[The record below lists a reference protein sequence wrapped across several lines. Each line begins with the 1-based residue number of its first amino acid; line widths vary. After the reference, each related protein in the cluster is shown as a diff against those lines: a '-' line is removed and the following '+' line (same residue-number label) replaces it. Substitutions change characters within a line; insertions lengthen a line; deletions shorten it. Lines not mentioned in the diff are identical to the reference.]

1 MKTYTITIFLWA
13 AVLLASCS
21 NWLDLKPETQATEK
35 QIFSTGEGYRSVL
48 NGLYKSMGTADL
60 YGRELSFGFV
70 DCISQQYDLTLG
82 KMARQQYID
91 ATKYAYGSQ
100 QLNPV
105 IDKIWAKAFN
115 IIANANN
122 LLQNIQTTS
131 PDFFA
136 GGETEQRLIMG
147 EAYACRASMHFDLLR
162 LFAPA
167 PINDDKRTYVPYV
180 ETYPEIQANGID
192 VETFL
197 GKVIADL
204 ETALPLVADFD
215 TTALGENMMATANS
229 RFFDNQDGLP
239 LVTDQQEDA
248 LYKGRGYRLNY
259 YSITALLA
267 RVYQYAGRY
276 TEALACV
283 EKVAGFQTK
292 GMWGEDVQM
301 FKDDFYGLQS
311 GSLESRKD
319 QRVLPN
325 LIFAIYNNK
334 AYDEFEL
341 EKFFKIKSG
350 SLMPSWLVINMENQK
365 IFENKERIDESNVDI
380 RARYLIFKAD
390 DVFPLS
396 SKYYNSSDVA
406 VRDRNLSVI
415 PMIRLTEMS
424 YIAAECYARQNN
436 FGKAAEI
443 LNTIRSD
450 RECTTPVRIGGW
462 EDFIEEL
469 IRDARREWIS
479 EGQLFYLYKRLNAGV
494 DFGKNIV
501 RPLERQEYL
510 LPIPDSQSL

>member
-1 MKTYTITIFLWA
+1 MKTYTITLFLGA
-13 AVLLASCS
+13 AALLASCS

-48 NGLYKSMGTADL
+48 NGLYKSMGTPQL

-82 KMARQQYID
+82 KMARNEYMD
-91 ATKYAYGSQ
+91 AAKYAYGSQ
-100 QLNPV
+100 LLNPV
-105 IDKIWAKAFN
+105 IDKIWDKAFN
-115 IIANANN
+115 IIANSNN
-122 LLQNIQTTS
+122 LLQNIKTTS
-131 PDFFA
+131 PDFFS
-136 GGETEQRLIMG
+136 GGATEQRLIMG
-147 EAYACRASMHFDLLR
+147 EAYACRASVHFDLLR

-167 PINDDKRTYVPYV
+167 PVNDDKRAYVPYV

-192 VETFL
+192 VEAFL
-197 GKVIADL
+197 GKVITDL
-204 ETALPLVADFD
+204 ETALTLVADFD
-215 TTALGENMMATANS
+215 TTALGKNMMATADS
-229 RFFDNQDGLP
+229 RFFDKRDNLP
-239 LVTDQQEDA
+239 ITEQQEDV

-267 RVYQYAGRY
+267 RVYQYAGKH
-276 TEALACV
+276 TEALACA
-283 EKVAGFQTK
+283 EKAAGFQTK
-292 GMWGEDVQM
+292 GIWGEDIQM

-341 EKFFKIKSG
+341 EEFFKIKSG
-350 SLMPSWLVINMENQK
+350 ALMPSYLVINMENQK
-365 IFENKERIDESNVDI
+365 IFENKERMDEANTDI

-390 DVFPLS
+390 GVFPLS
-396 SKYYNSSDVA
+396 AKYYNSSDIA

-443 LNTIRSD
+443 LNTVRSNRD
-450 RECTTPVRIGGW
+450 CTTPLQISNWG
-462 EDFIEEL
+462 DFVEEL
-469 IRDARREWIS
+469 VRDARREWIS